1 MSLLKLPSAS
11 PCCVACRAE
20 ILALSTSLQCPRGS
34 HLAAAFDAH
43 GDDGHGTAQ
52 GELDELER
60 EEFFRLKKVQ
70 NKKKRDDGARAK
82 AATDKVTLPCP
93 DPPPATGQQ

>member
-1 MSLLKLPSAS
+1 LIAAS
-11 PCCVACRAE
+11 DACR
-20 ILALSTSLQCPRGS
+20 
-34 HLAAAFDAH
+34 
-43 GDDGHGTAQ
+43 DDGHGTAQ

-82 AATDKVTLPCP
+82 AATDKVTLCIQTLPL
-93 DPPPATGQQ
+93 PPLPQDISTSFHVHISSVQPPYQQRSKMTLSRYNLGL